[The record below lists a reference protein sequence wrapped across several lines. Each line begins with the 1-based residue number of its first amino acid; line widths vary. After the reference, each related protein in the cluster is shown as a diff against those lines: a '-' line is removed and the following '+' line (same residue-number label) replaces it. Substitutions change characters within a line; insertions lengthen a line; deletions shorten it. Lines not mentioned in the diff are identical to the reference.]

1 MFLSNNFD
9 EEFTSMSCDIGA
21 DEDVRMIGGEE
32 DKVFSGDK
40 FNWINQEIHK
50 GYVFSGNK

>member
-1 MFLSNNFD
+1 
-9 EEFTSMSCDIGA
+9 MSCDIGA